1 MAVVAA
7 KGIMNAKNKDIL
19 VQTEGHV
26 TLGNGCVKSLF

>member
-19 VQTEGHV
+19 VQNEGHV